1 MIRMHLVCLTGIKA
15 WRSVMKAKLRSGQEC
30 VQQKKFRGFHIPKK
44 GSCLEQ
50 QSTHLSHFRK
60 IEMSGR
66 KVWPNAA
73 KRIQTRF
80 HVDVKSQG
88 VSGVQNRF
96 GSVFFTQL
104 FFSFFGLQ
112 AKIPT
117 DSGMGHQEHG

>member
-50 QSTHLSHFRK
+50 QSTHFRK

-66 KVWPNAA
+66 KVWPNAS
-73 KRIQTRF
+73 KRA
-80 HVDVKSQG
+80 
-88 VSGVQNRF
+88 
-96 GSVFFTQL
+96 FT
-104 FFSFFGLQ
+104 
-112 AKIPT
+112 
-117 DSGMGHQEHG
+117 